1 MVDGVEVDAGQAA
14 KRSKATDEEGKTPPP
29 VGAVRKQRQPTPD
42 HPPYCWMIG
51 EAIDALGGSEEDS
64 ISAFIRAR
72 HPGVPAAHDRL
83 LRHYLDKHVA
93 EGFFMCTAA
102 GLYLRSPDENTA
114 EELPV
119 EPAAAGSSEEAKR
132 GRGRPRKD
140 GSASMS
146 PAGKKDGARSATPKP
161 RGRRRATAGLA
172 TDEGCVPTSPVS
184 VANKDGSQAASST
197 PKRRG
202 QRRAVAPQSA
212 TEDSVPASLVAVADK
227 KDGSQ
232 AAFSTPKRRGQRRA
246 VAPQSAT
253 EDSVPASPVDVAD
266 KKDGTGSQ
274 AVSSTPKRRGRL
286 RKLGMTTTTDSY
298 GKTLVEGKKGGCE
311 APDTT
316 IQEHEPRRE
325 LAQVIVGDGPATTS
339 IMDKAS
345 AEVPPTTPVEGRQ
358 PLELAL
364 VNTTDVPVPAPT
376 PAMDK
381 DSRDAPSFNLALVA
395 KNDSICATSFAP
407 ESSSQA
413 CELALVV
420 ADDGPVPVLVAD
432 KKDGVGEAPPTNKR
446 VRQPRKV
453 GSAPTAGEKAGSKAL
468 PDTPKGRRQQCKP
481 AVVAPDGSA
490 LTPVAGKK
498 KASPKLARVTAG
510 GCSTPASVA
519 KKDGIEARELYPL
532 TADEIPDDP
541 SCCLLALPCLTTAAA
556 NA

>member
-1 MVDGVEVDAGQAA
+1 
-14 KRSKATDEEGKTPPP
+14 
-29 VGAVRKQRQPTPD
+29 
-42 HPPYCWMIG
+42 MIG

-184 VANKDGSQAASST
+184 VANKDGSQAAS
-197 PKRRG
+197 
-202 QRRAVAPQSA
+202 
-212 TEDSVPASLVAVADK
+212 
-227 KDGSQ
+227 
-232 AAFSTPKRRGQRRA
+232 STPKRRGQRRA